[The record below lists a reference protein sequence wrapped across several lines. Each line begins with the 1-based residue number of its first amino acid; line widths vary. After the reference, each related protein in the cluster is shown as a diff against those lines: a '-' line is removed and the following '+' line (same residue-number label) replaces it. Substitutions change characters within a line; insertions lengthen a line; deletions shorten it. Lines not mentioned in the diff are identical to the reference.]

1 MKEIKKL
8 VRDNIP
14 DIIIA
19 NGRQPKIKIIKG
31 HDLLLA
37 LNEKLVEEHEEYIS
51 ESDNIKSV
59 EELADMFEVI
69 VCLAKYKG
77 FSREEF
83 VKIAQAKSLKNGS
96 FDKGYFYEGD
106 EKSD

>member
-1 MKEIKKL
+1 MKEVKKL

-14 DIIIA
+14 NIIIA
-19 NGRQPKIKIIKG
+19 SGRQPKIKILKG
-31 HDLLLA
+31 DNLLLA

-51 ESDNIKSV
+51 ESDKLKSV

-69 VCLAKYKG
+69 VCLAKNKG

-83 VKIAQAKSLKNGS
+83 FKLAQSKSLKNGS

-106 EKSD
+106 AESD

>member
-1 MKEIKKL
+1 MKEINKL

-14 DIIIA
+14 DIISA
-19 NGRQPKIKIIKG
+19 SGRKPKIKVIKG
-31 HDLLLA
+31 PRLLVA
-37 LNEKLVEEHEEYIS
+37 LNEKLVEEHQEYIS

-69 VCLAKYKG
+69 VCLAKHKG
-77 FSREEF
+77 FSREAF
-83 VKIAQAKSLKNGS
+83 FKIAQSRALKNGR

-106 EKSD
+106 E

>member
-14 DIIIA
+14 DIICA
-19 NGRQPKIKIIKG
+19 NGRKPKIKVIKG
-31 HDLLLA
+31 HRLLVA
-37 LNEKLVEEHEEYIS
+37 LNEKLVEEHQEYIS
-51 ESDNIKSV
+51 ESDNIRSV

-69 VCLAKYKG
+69 VCLAKHKG

-83 VKIAQAKSLKNGS
+83 FKIAQSKSLKNGS

-106 EKSD
+106 E

>member
-1 MKEIKKL
+1 MKKIKKL

-51 ESDNIKSV
+51 EPDNNKSV

-69 VCLAKYKG
+69 ICLAKNKG
-77 FSREEF
+77 FNREDF
-83 VKIAQAKSLKNGS
+83 LNLAQSKSLKNGS

-106 EKSD
+106 EENK